1 MESERRSR
9 EVRERTMERSHQNR
23 KGRGNHSSFSS
34 SSQSTRIRN
43 TKVSN
48 FNESSSATNC
58 ATNNRSNAHDDPQWK
73 PRRGNTSSSNNQ
85 KEKIKTEEDKE
96 ADSSDFPR
104 LIGTCPFMC
113 PGKRKKNTTFTWLSL

>member
-1 MESERRSR
+1 
-9 EVRERTMERSHQNR
+9 MERSHQNR

-48 FNESSSATNC
+48 FNESSSATNY
-58 ATNNRSNAHDDPQWK
+58 ATNNRSNTHDDPQWK

-113 PGKRKKNTTFTWLSL
+113 PGKKKKKTQLLHG